1 VSFAQSTFNANFFT
15 HFEATDDQLASTD
28 DVSWGESALFI
39 SGNVSPKLS
48 YLAEASYLAPAYRD
62 KAFKL
67 ERIQLRYEINREHA
81 FSLGKIHTPVND
93 WNDSFHHG
101 RIFFPTINR
110 PLAFKRFIPVHEIG
124 ARLSGQNILGGEFG
138 YDIVVGS
145 GQSAGDEAFLNGIKS
160 QTYTLRWHPLDS
172 ANLLFSY
179 YRDELTA
186 GDAAER
192 SGIMN
197 TSGRGDSQTA
207 DGAVSKVEY
216 ELFSLSATRDVGNWS
231 VRLELSKNRT
241 ENGQFNDAS
250 FLYTGYH
257 FDDTHTLYGL
267 YDEVNVKA
275 KEAFFKSGIERRFG
289 LGYRHYFS
297 VNASVK
303 IEARRHVIRTPGAG
317 TFEDN
322 ELQMQ
327 LAFGF

>member
-1 VSFAQSTFNANFFT
+1 M
-15 HFEATDDQLASTD
+15 
-28 DVSWGESALFI
+28 
-39 SGNVSPKLS
+39 SPKLS

-81 FSLGKIHTPVND
+81 FSLGKMHTPVND

-124 ARLSGQNILGGEFG
+124 ARLSGQNILGGDFG
-138 YDIVVGS
+138 YDLVVGS
-145 GQSAGDEAFLNGIKS
+145 GQSAGDDAFLNGIKS
-160 QTYTLRWHPLDS
+160 QTYTLRWQPRES

-186 GDAAER
+186 DDAAKR
-192 SGIMN
+192 SGIM
-197 TSGRGDSQTA
+197 SAQSPGGSQSS

-216 ELFSLSATRDVGNWS
+216 ELFSMSATRDVDNWS

-241 ENGQFNDAS
+241 ENGHFNDAS

-267 YDEVNVKA
+267 YDEVSVKA
-275 KEAFFKSGIERRFG
+275 EEIFFKSGIERRFG
-289 LGYRHYFS
+289 LGYQYHFS

-303 IEARRHVIRTPGAG
+303 IEARRHVIKQPGVAL
-317 TFEDN
+317 FEES